1 MCENWGLFAMPG
13 TCEKWLGLVDDC
25 VNYAHKTHKVYQGS
39 FEILWGKQYLVN
51 VVLFGIKGM

>member
-1 MCENWGLFAMPG
+1 MPETRG
-13 TCEKWLGLVDDC
+13 KWLGFVDNC
-25 VNYAHKTHKVYQGS
+25 VDYAHKTHKMYQGS